1 MVIVD
6 VLNHEPFQVAFIE
19 DDHMVEQVPTAV
31 ADPAFGNTVLPRT
44 SEAGSLG
51 LDAECLHGIEHFRIE
66 AGAAVKD
73 QVAGC
78 RIVGKRLAQLL
89 NDPSAGRVPGHNSST
104 G

>member
-51 LDAECLHGIEHFRIE
+51 SMPNVFTASII
-66 AGAAVKD
+66 
-73 QVAGC
+73 
-78 RIVGKRLAQLL
+78 
-89 NDPSAGRVPGHNSST
+89 SALKLEPQSKIR
-104 G
+104 